1 MISHKLVIGGALSS
15 LFLAAP
21 MPAAPAATDTTT
33 LTLNISG
40 MRNQKGNM
48 LICVT
53 KNPNRFPNC
62 SVDPAALKAKIPTR
76 QSGRVVFKAVA
87 PGTWAVAMLHDE
99 NANND
104 LDTTATLPNEGF
116 GFSRNPVV
124 SRSAPK
130 FSAAA
135 VKIGATPAAL
145 SIRLQY
151 LM

>member
-1 MISHKLVIGGALSS
+1 MLKHLISCAALCTVATPPA
-15 LFLAAP
+15 L
-21 MPAAPAATDTTT
+21 PAAPAAATS

-40 MRNQKGNM
+40 MRNQRGNI
-48 LICVT
+48 LVCVT
-53 KNPNRFPNC
+53 RQSRHFPNC
-62 SVDPAALKAKIPTR
+62 SVDPAALKAKIPVR
-76 QSGRVVFKAVA
+76 QAAKIHFKSIAA
-87 PGTWAVAMLHDE
+87 GTWAVAMLHDE

-104 LDTTATLPNEGF
+104 LDTTLSVPDEGF

-135 VKIGATPAAL
+135 FKVGSTPAAM

-151 LM
+151 IN